1 MIPDLLIMTEFSE
14 KYFFCLLIMLKRKLD
29 KCYFIDN
36 GIYFMHRRN
45 VLRKYQY
52 ASYVFCAYGLKKR
65 GIDLDAGILNA
76 GLAYLSQLIEKSQRI
91 VIL

>member
-1 MIPDLLIMTEFSE
+1 MIPDLLIMTELSE
-14 KYFFCLLIMLKRKLD
+14 IFFYLLNTLQKKLD

-36 GIYFMHRRN
+36 GTYFMRRRN
-45 VLRKYQY
+45 LLKKYQD

-65 GIDLDAGILNA
+65 GIDLDAGMLNA